1 MSTYT
6 INSEGSSSLSIP
18 DKFYKNDILRI
29 NTTASGNTA
38 PTAVILSFPFNF
50 KYKVKLFGGGGGGGT
65 TYGGKAGG
73 IQSGTIT
80 YNPGRIIKM
89 FVGQLG
95 GSYSTSRGGGG
106 GSTSFAQYKDTYSD
120 PEFDCMYVAA
130 GGGGS
135 GGANNTSTLKHA
147 TASNISHEGEGNT
160 ASSAYFGGGGAASS
174 SSYAGG
180 GGGGIIT
187 SGGSYSSYGKGGGS
201 PNNVDEADF
210 TTDKAIY
217 IYSRMKSSGSIGGAA
232 HSSVSSAY
240 GGGGFTGG
248 GGNGY
253 YGGGGGGGFT
263 GGGGA
268 SGDNKC
274 GGAGSNYSYQAKNY
288 IGSATFLVADT
299 PDNGYIEITILS
311 DPIEYPSKPNKYI
324 SVGTWANPPIYD
336 HDYNFVNRQPDGY
349 EEAPDIDY
357 SNGWNLPTPLS
368 GASASFIYASTDSIL
383 RIENPKISA
392 SQYCWNY
399 IKFKVNEASADN
411 PAIVT
416 VEAEVSSESNY
427 DYLGC
432 WVTQTTTK
440 PAKKSTT
447 GALFNISGIIAK
459 KEYTYEITSAG
470 TYYLHYAYEKDG
482 STDRNED
489 IGKIYRIV
497 LPQPQNNTSGA
508 RIKYNNL
515 WKPLKD
521 TKLKIDGTWKGAS
534 KIYVKINDKWV
545 PQIDST
551 YFEIENLVSPYWWE
565 SLTVSGTGASKNI
578 IDCVINGK
586 KHSKVVSIQTGSST
600 ATVTI
605 PSIRQVKPTEV
616 FVSIAA
622 NNQTGTGIQSIQG
635 VNDGGYYAFSMSG
648 DVTCPTYSYNN
659 TQFNLRQYYIADN
672 GDGESDAQIRIK
684 ISENSTVTLAAPVLI
699 DMSNYENSKTYNTTS
714 GGTFYNLL
722 KTIDGDYEFD
732 GIRYL

>member
-1 MSTYT
+1 MKVIYGV
-6 INSEGSSSLSIP
+6 EAYLAP
-18 DKFYKNDILRI
+18 D
-29 NTTASGNTA
+29 NTA
-38 PTAVILSFPFNF
+38 VVTNPKGQDIDTTYCVLDLETTGFSAITEKITEIGIM
-50 KYKVKLFGGGGGGGT
+50 KYKDGEVIDEFSCFVNPEKHIPERVTEVTNITDDMVKD
-65 TYGGKAGG
+65 AE
-73 IQSGTIT
+73 TIDKVF
-80 YNPGRIIKM
+80 PKVLEFIKDSVLVAHNASFDM
-89 FVGQLG
+89 GFLKQNAKVLG
-95 GSYSTSRGGGG
+95 Y
-106 GSTSFAQYKDTYSD
+106 
-120 PEFDCMYVAA
+120 EFDYTYLDTLSLAKDLFPDYKKYKLGKIAENLGIKVEVAHRA
-130 GGGGS
+130 LDDVDTTVKVFRVMLDMLKKR
-135 GGANNTSTLKHA
+135 GAKKVEDIENVSQTEETKKEAYKKLKTYHA
-147 TASNISHEGEGNT
+147 
-160 ASSAYFGGGGAASS
+160 
-174 SSYAGG
+174 
-180 GGGGIIT
+180 IIL
-187 SGGSYSSYGKGGGS
+187 
-201 PNNVDEADF
+201 
-210 TTDKAIY
+210 
-217 IYSRMKSSGSIGGAA
+217 
-232 HSSVSSAY
+232 
-240 GGGGFTGG
+240 
-248 GGNGY
+248 
-253 YGGGGGGGFT
+253 
-263 GGGGA
+263 
-268 SGDNKC
+268 
-274 GGAGSNYSYQAKNY
+274 AKNY